1 MKFEAAIFLSPFA
14 NFLHPKIPDFY
25 HGLARHIL
33 VNAFA
38 NGDNFTEL
46 NCQNI
51 RITYM
56 STISQQNHPHSF
68 HIPVMGLGYTVDSP
82 IKVAHLGISSVISI
96 MDDQLLEM
104 MRKIYSE
111 KYHLDFQPIHE
122 KEEDSR
128 AKRITAFLDLTHY
141 LVYKQLE
148 EVRNFENLHSPL
160 LQKYIQLL
168 PENHSLVDLVKSLEG
183 KEITEKERIEIQNL
197 IKPGKI
203 DINIM
208 TKVDKINYDENGNPL
223 SREYSDALS
232 ALRGYANSKLESSV
246 IFSAGMN
253 PALFAYV
260 ENFEDFFPDESGN
273 LKKKICLKV
282 SDYRSALIQGKFLA
296 KKGLWVSE
304 FRIESGLNCG
314 GHAFATDG
322 FLIGPILE
330 EFKSNRAEL
339 KSSILEICNK
349 ALSEKGRNLIQDNQ
363 DLKITYQGG
372 IGTSKED
379 RFLRSHYELD
389 GTGWGSPFLLVP
401 EATSVDQDTMERLLK
416 AKQSDYFLSAASP
429 LGVPFNNLR
438 TSSGE
443 EQRIARIEKNRPGSP
458 CYKKFLSFSTEFTEK
473 PICTA
478 SRQYQNL
485 KAKLFQKGE
494 ASAES
499 YQETLEKDCLCEG
512 LSAPAILANGG
523 TPKRNLNAVTICPG
537 PNLAYFKGTFS
548 LQEMV
553 DHIYGKISLNLDA
566 NRPHVFIKE
575 LQLYITYL
583 KNELEKVGP
592 EINARKQSYFEK
604 FKSNLLDGMDYY
616 KGLIQEYTLDTDEI
630 LEKMKSQM
638 NQIWQELDELLPKQ
652 TVNA

>member
-1 MKFEAAIFLSPFA
+1 
-14 NFLHPKIPDFY
+14 
-25 HGLARHIL
+25 
-33 VNAFA
+33 
-38 NGDNFTEL
+38 
-46 NCQNI
+46 
-51 RITYM
+51 M
-56 STISQQNHPHSF
+56 STISQQNPPHSF

-111 KYHLDFQPIHE
+111 KYQLEFHPIHE
-122 KEEDSR
+122 NEEDSR
-128 AKRITAFLDLTHY
+128 AKRITAFLDLTHD
-141 LVYKQLE
+141 LVFRQLE
-148 EVRNFENLHSPL
+148 HVKAFENLDSSL

-168 PENHSLVDLVKSLEG
+168 PLNHPLNKIIKSLKG
-183 KEITEKERIEIQNL
+183 KEITKEDREAVQNM

-208 TKVDKINYDENGNPL
+208 TKVDKINYDKNGNPL

-253 PALFAYV
+253 PALFAYA
-260 ENFEDFFPDESGN
+260 ENFEDFFPDDSGFI
-273 LKKKICLKV
+273 KKKICLKV

-349 ALSEKGRNLIQDNQ
+349 TLHEKGKTLFQNPQE
-363 DLKITYQGG
+363 LKITYQGG
-372 IGTSKED
+372 IGTAQED
-379 RFLRSHYELD
+379 SFLRSHYELD

-401 EATSVDQDTMERLLK
+401 EATSVDQDTMDRLLK

-438 TSSGE
+438 NSSGE
-443 EQRIARIEKNRPGSP
+443 DQRKARIEKNRPGSP

-494 ASAES
+494 TSSES
-499 YQETLEKDCLCEG
+499 YKDTLEKDCLCEG

-604 FKSNLLDGMDYY
+604 FKSNLLNGMDYY
-616 KGLIQEYTLDTDEI
+616 KNLIQDYTPDTDEI
-630 LEKMKSQM
+630 LDKMKSQM